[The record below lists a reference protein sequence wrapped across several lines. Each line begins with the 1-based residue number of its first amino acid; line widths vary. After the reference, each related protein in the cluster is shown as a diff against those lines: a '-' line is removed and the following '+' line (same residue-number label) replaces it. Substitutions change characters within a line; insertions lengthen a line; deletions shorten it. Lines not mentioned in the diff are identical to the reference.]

1 MGKVSVVARVRSYL
15 KNHLSRDAQSTP
27 VDQIDH
33 LSQSCIKAAK
43 KILRLYEDIRRT
55 GNLTRFS
62 FTDFQGCSVATSLV
76 LLAGILERD
85 SEYERHITFG
95 LDSLRK
101 MAEGNATATAGL
113 KFVEALKSIAEEAVQ
128 RLYDHGVIHVPA
140 AQGFSQTSD
149 YTTWADWLA
158 RQPRQSSGIGSRGRT
173 PFDVSVPSMSTRSEP
188 PESQHVMDFATWGG
202 AAALQQL
209 SAPTMITAAGGSQ
222 VDVASVQ
229 PDIIDPSMFTTDYL
243 EATDTTFL
251 MGLTGFDMMGFGFQ
265 DWN

>member
-15 KNHLSRDAQSTP
+15 KNRLGRGAESAP
-27 VDQIDH
+27 EDQTDR

-43 KILRLYEDIRRT
+43 KILRLYEDVRRT

-85 SEYERHITFG
+85 SDYERHVTFG

-113 KFVEALKSIAEEAVQ
+113 KFVEALKSIAEEAIQ
-128 RLYDHGVIHVPA
+128 RLYEHGAVQVSVT
-140 AQGFSQTSD
+140 QSFTQTSD

-158 RQPRQSSGIGSRGRT
+158 LQPRQSSEIGSRSRT
-173 PFDVSVPSMSTRSEP
+173 PLDVSDPSMIVAGEP
-188 PESQHVMDFATWGG
+188 HDNQQGMDLATWDG

-209 SAPTMITAAGGSQ
+209 SAPTMLAPPGGS
-222 VDVASVQ
+222 DYDLASAQ
-229 PDIIDPSMFTTDYL
+229 ANILDSSFFTTDYNGD
-243 EATDTTFL
+243 TDTMFL

-265 DWN
+265 E